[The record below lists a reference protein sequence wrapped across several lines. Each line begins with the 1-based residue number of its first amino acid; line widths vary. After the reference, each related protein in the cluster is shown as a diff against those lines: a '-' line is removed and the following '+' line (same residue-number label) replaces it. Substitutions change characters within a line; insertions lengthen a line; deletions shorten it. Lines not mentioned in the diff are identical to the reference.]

1 MMRIPPE
8 ILEGFSDADWAGDPD
23 TRCSTS
29 GYMFLLGG
37 GAISWGS
44 KTQTSPALSS
54 TEVEY
59 VRATCAT
66 QEALWLRQMLF
77 DLGIHQ
83 SDPTRV
89 WCDNQ
94 SSITLSSNPSSYAH
108 TKHIAIRHHF
118 VHDTIARSLIQLS
131 WIPSEKQ
138 VADILTKDLG
148 RTKHEHFCLSM
159 GLVSR
164 LRGGVERK

>member
-1 MMRIPPE
+1 MMRIPPQ
-8 ILEGFSDADWAGDPD
+8 ILKGFSDTNWAGDPD
-23 TRCSTS
+23 TQCSTS
-29 GYMFLLGG
+29 GYVFLLGG

-59 VRATCAT
+59 IGATHAT

-83 SDPTRV
+83 SDPTRI

-94 SSITLSSNPSSYAH
+94 SSIALSLNPGSYAR
-108 TKHIAIRHHF
+108 TKHIAVRHHF
-118 VHDTIARSLIQLS
+118 VCDTITCSLIQLS

-148 RTKHEHFCLSM
+148 RTKHECFCLSM
-159 GLVSR
+159 GLVSQ
-164 LRGGVERK
+164 LRGGVECK